1 LKIRLIEP
9 APPSVNILSYAF
21 YPRLGLPIIGAAL
34 KAAGHDVR
42 IYCPQAAPIDAVDV
56 AQADLVGIST
66 TTSTA
71 PTAYALADDLRAA
84 GLPVVIGGPHPT
96 FVPDDALPHADF
108 VARGEGGEGLM
119 LELIEALSGER
130 ELESTR
136 GLSFRRD
143 GQPVHNELRERTADL
158 DSLPVPDL
166 SLIVG
171 AERMRETP
179 MITSLGCP
187 FDCTF
192 CTVTMMFGRAYR
204 RRSAESVIAELEA
217 KRPERVFFYDDNLAA
232 DKRRLKT
239 LLRMMIERGLTPK
252 WQAQVRTD
260 VARDDELLS
269 LIRRSGC
276 HRLSMGFESVDQV
289 TLDGYAKSQTVE
301 DIANAIA
308 ALHRH
313 HIKVHGMFV
322 VGADSDTARTATE
335 TVAFAEKHGIDSLM
349 LNILTP
355 ALGTKQ
361 YESMN
366 GDDRVFEHR
375 WQFYD
380 GQHVV
385 FTPQR
390 MTALELQTS
399 VVQGYRR
406 FYSLQGSLRL
416 LARLRFGNVGEH
428 LWGRLFIHRWL
439 KDTRNLDYIRG
450 LAQRPALAPAAP
462 RATTEAAAPIG
473 ERAAGG

>member
-1 LKIRLIEP
+1 MKIRLIEP
-9 APPSVNILSYAF
+9 APASVNILSYAF
-21 YPRLGLPIIGAAL
+21 YPRLGLPLIGAAL

-42 IYCPQAAPIDAVDV
+42 IYCPQAAPIDRADV
-56 AQADLVGIST
+56 AGADLVGIST

-71 PTAYALADDLRAA
+71 PAAYALADELRAA

-96 FVPDDALPHADF
+96 FVPDDALPHADY
-108 VARGEGGEGLM
+108 VARGEGGDGLM
-119 LELIEALSGER
+119 LELIAALSGER
-130 ELESTR
+130 ELETIR
-136 GLSFRRD
+136 GLSYRRD
-143 GQPVHNELRERTADL
+143 GRAVHNDLRERTADL
-158 DSLPVPDL
+158 DTLPIPDL

-204 RRSAESVIAELEA
+204 RRSPESVIAELEA
-217 KRPERVFFYDDNLAA
+217 KRPERVFFYDDNFAA
-232 DKRRLKT
+232 DKKRLKT

-269 LIRRSGC
+269 LMRRSGC
-276 HRLSMGFESVDQV
+276 HRLELGFESVDQV

-322 VGADSDTARTATE
+322 VGADSDTAQAADDTA
-335 TVAFAEKHGIDSLM
+335 AFAEKHGIDSLM

-366 GDDRVFEHR
+366 GADRVFEHR

-385 FTPQR
+385 FEPQR
-390 MTALELQTS
+390 MTALELQNS

-406 FYSLQGSLRL
+406 FYSLPGSLRL
-416 LARLRFGNVGEH
+416 LARGRFGNVLEH
-428 LWGRLFIHRWL
+428 LWGRLFIHRWQ
-439 KDTRNLDYIRG
+439 KDPRNREYVRG
-450 LAQRPALAPAAP
+450 LARRPAL
-462 RATTEAAAPIG
+462 TAAARGAADESAATAG
-473 ERAAGG
+473 ERAASG